1 MQGLGYAAM
10 ERLQSTGG
18 KLMQDSLSEYLI
30 PTAVDFPR
38 IAFELTENPYAGGP
52 FGAKGLGE
60 LPMVGAAPAF
70 AAAVEQAICKKIDR
84 IPVTPEY
91 IRELMT

>member
-1 MQGLGYAAM
+1 
-10 ERLQSTGG
+10 
-18 KLMQDSLSEYLI
+18 MQDSLSEYLI